1 MHVHNRSSQSIPGSS
16 WMKGG
21 NFTLRL
27 AVGIL
32 FLALS
37 SFGISGVAF
46 GRELPVVRP
55 VMECGS
61 LSGIDIYPE
70 GGSPARI
77 NSATL
82 ERGANGIPLCRVE
95 GYVAPQVRFE
105 LRLPTEN
112 WYQRFMYSG
121 CGGFCG
127 RVDFRVRAAEG
138 CSAVEN
144 GEFAMVASD
153 LGHHT
158 PEGNADTI
166 WAAGNQQGKID
177 YGYRGVHV
185 VTVAAKAI
193 IEKFYGQAPAYSY
206 FNGCSDGG
214 REGMMEVQRYPE
226 DFDGVIAGAP
236 VMNNTANNTIFHAW
250 SAKHLVR
257 SDGSRVFAENDLGVL
272 HAAALAACDLAGD
285 GIRDGLVSDPFSC
298 TFDPVVLLCEAGE
311 AGDCLTG
318 EQVAAARALYSGPM
332 DSSGRRLFFG
342 RPIGSELAWGG
353 PNPVAYAGA
362 FVRHMSEDEPR
373 EFDLETFG
381 FEPEDLRR
389 YNSLSSIFNATDT
402 DISAFRDAGGK
413 LIMWHGLADPG
424 VPAEGTLHYYNAV
437 RERLGTSTD
446 DFLTMYL
453 LPGVGHCGGGHGP
466 DRINLV
472 NAIMAWVEDG
482 VAPGAIETVR
492 REYGRVVQSRP
503 VYPYPATATYI
514 GEGNVLDANS
524 FRSSA
529 AN

>member
-1 MHVHNRSSQSIPGSS
+1 MKVSHQSGRS
-16 WMKGG
+16 
-21 NFTLRL
+21 NFANHRAKNFGIAMRL
-27 AVGIL
+27 VVCLTVA
-32 FLALS
+32 ALS
-37 SFGISGVAF
+37 SLAMPNLAY
-46 GRELPVVRP
+46 GRDLPVVRP
-55 VMECGS
+55 AMDCRDLAG
-61 LSGIDIYPE
+61 LDIYPE

-82 ERGANGIPLCRVE
+82 ERSADGIPRCRVE

-153 LGHHT
+153 LGHST

-166 WAAGNQQGKID
+166 WAAGNRQGKID

-185 VTVAAKAI
+185 VTLASKAI
-193 IEKFYGQAPAYSY
+193 IEIFYGQAPAYSY

-250 SAKHLVR
+250 SARHLFR
-257 SDGSRVFAENDLGVL
+257 ADGSPVFSEKDLRVL
-272 HAAALAACDLAGD
+272 HAGALAACDLAGD

-298 TFDPVVLLCEAGE
+298 AFDPEVLLCEAGDSGE
-311 AGDCLTG
+311 CLTG
-318 EQVAAARALYSGPM
+318 EQVAAARALYSGPI

-353 PNPVAYAGA
+353 PNPVAYAAA

-373 EFDLETFG
+373 EFDLDTFG

-389 YNSLSSIFNATDT
+389 YNSLASIFNATDT

-503 VYPYPATATYI
+503 VYPYPSVATYV
-514 GEGNVLDANS
+514 GHGDPLDRTSFGSSTGN
-524 FRSSA
+524 
-529 AN
+529 